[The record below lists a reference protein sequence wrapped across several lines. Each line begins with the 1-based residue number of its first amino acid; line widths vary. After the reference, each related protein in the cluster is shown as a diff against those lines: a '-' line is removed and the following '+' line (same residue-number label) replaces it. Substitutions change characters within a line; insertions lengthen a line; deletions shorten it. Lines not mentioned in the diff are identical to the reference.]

1 MISRLILN
9 LMMVQSI
16 ITRISVKDI
25 KKTQE
30 VFFGPAQDVII
41 NPEGSLN
48 LLHGYIGI
56 RNGYM
61 YNKRFY
67 SFEIET
73 DYKLSKKETSST
85 SIQEY
90 SFIRTPVNDKIYK
103 ELDTKSSTGKY
114 LSTYHAQLI
123 KMFPSA
129 DGSLSIE
136 AGRPNALTNFL
147 RADHVK
153 KDAKYILAALL
164 LLSEGA
170 DIKINVDHTEK
181 KKKLVIKSKTCEE
194 KEFINVEMYTA
205 GIDPFTNKQSDS
217 IYQSEAAE
225 IVNFYIRNK
234 GNPLLKRRRQFAMPT
249 TREEFENGLFLNNA
263 GFLIQTYIYEFIDTA
278 EDYMDFVNAVHELLV
293 DQVVEKENPGQSKKK
308 EKMDRV
314 FDELFLAKEALSE
327 NIKYIESFCNL
338 VKATNEDAKF
348 PFYNSSQLPQLTRIP
363 ACMQNKSGFEQ
374 DRSLYYSNCVES
386 ALLGL
391 FCCMAYN
398 PETGEYEVGH
408 MGEEISDELRNFF
421 GDYPKPTET
430 TDFEMHKQWSKVVA
444 CLKNNK
450 IDYVCNKNELLSGV
464 VNIFLTISEITG
476 QKKDIPNLVEY
487 IESVCMDGKLDTL
500 QEVYIMNEIESII
513 RSLSQNKNVEVDCD
527 QMVLGQRSNNKA
539 DLMAEI
545 KITYTFNNAKNGI
558 SLEVENGHTSL
569 NLLLLSRSDSEH
581 LERVYEEVRNTYA
594 SIDSYLGYIV
604 DQYIVSELNALK
616 TKSYILLG
624 DLMDSIDT
632 MLSTKSTNI
641 HKIFLL
647 GKLSST
653 NFKAYIIER
662 FIVFT
667 IDFEL
672 DPANPAILFTANIL
686 GSVPLN
692 DATTRYS
699 MMRYFPVHAK
709 WQKYYPK
716 LGFKPSEHLSKKEIN
731 CINMASLNFY
741 NTLLSWSASTTT
753 KAICN
758 YLKATMHT
766 TREMHYILMY
776 FIASKPAFDHL
787 APVRIANNLVK
798 IQSTLEETKSPNEE
812 KNINFVYILWFIHMC
827 TADHDFPSKFV
838 KTVYSFILFDHM
850 MDVNG
855 FKTLGISD
863 EEFEKCV
870 SFLQEKK
877 TLFCSK
883 DDRRSIENYDTL
895 VSYFRMENDEYSYEN
910 IVEI

>member
-30 VFFGPAQDVII
+30 AFFGPAQDVII
-41 NPEGSLN
+41 NPEGPLN

-73 DYKLSKKETSST
+73 DYKLSKKETPST
-85 SIQEY
+85 STQEY

-103 ELDTKSSTGKY
+103 ELDTESPTGKY

-123 KMFPSA
+123 KMFPSV

-136 AGRPNALTNFL
+136 AGRPNSLTNFL

-153 KDAKYILAALL
+153 KDAKYILAGLL
-164 LLSEGA
+164 LLSEGV
-170 DIKINVDHTEK
+170 DVKINVDHTEK
-181 KKKLVIKSKTCEE
+181 KKKLVIKSKACEE

-205 GIDPFTNKQSDS
+205 SIDSSTNKQSNS
-217 IYQSEAAE
+217 VYQGETAE
-225 IVNFYIRNK
+225 IVNFYIRCRD
-234 GNPLLKRRRQFAMPT
+234 NPLLKRGRQFAMPT
-249 TREEFENGLFLNNA
+249 TREEFENGLFLNSA

-278 EDYMDFVNAVHELLV
+278 EDYMDFVNAVHELLI
-293 DQVVEKENPGQSKKK
+293 DQVVEKENPEQTKKK
-308 EKMDRV
+308 GKKGRI

-327 NIKYIESFCNL
+327 SIKYIESFCNL
-338 VKATNEDAKF
+338 VKATNEDARF
-348 PFYNSSQLPQLTRIP
+348 PFYNSSQLPQFTRIP
-363 ACMQNKSGFEQ
+363 QCKEDRSGFVQ

-398 PETGEYEVGH
+398 PETGKYEVDH
-408 MGEEISDELRNFF
+408 MGKEISDELKKFF
-421 GDYPKPTET
+421 RDYPNPTET
-430 TDFEMHKQWSKVVA
+430 TDFEMHKRWSTVVA
-444 CLKNNK
+444 CLENDK

-476 QKKDIPNLVEY
+476 QKKDILKLVEY
-487 IESVCMDGKLDTL
+487 IENACMDGKLDTI
-500 QEVYIMNEIESII
+500 QEFYIMNEIESII
-513 RSLSQNKNVEVDCD
+513 RSLSQNKNVEVECD
-527 QMVLGQRSNNKA
+527 QMVLGQRSNDKA
-539 DLMAEI
+539 DLLAEI

-558 SLEVENGHTSL
+558 SLEVENGHTTL
-569 NLLLLSRSDSEH
+569 ALLLLSRGDSAH

-594 SIDSYLGYIV
+594 SMDSYIGYITN
-604 DQYIVSELNALK
+604 QYIAAELNALK
-616 TKSYILLG
+616 TKSHILLV
-624 DLMDSIDT
+624 DLMNSIDT

-653 NFKAYIIER
+653 DFKTYIIER

-672 DPANPAILFTANIL
+672 GPTNPAILFTANIL

-692 DATTRYS
+692 DATTRYN

-716 LGFKPSEHLSKKEIN
+716 LGFKPYEHLSKKEIN

-741 NTLLSWSASTTT
+741 NTLLSWPASTTT

-766 TREMHYILMY
+766 SSEMHYLLIY

-787 APVRIANNLVK
+787 APARVANNLVK

-812 KNINFVYILWFIHMC
+812 KNINFVYTLWFIHMC
-827 TADHDFPSKFV
+827 RTGRDFPPNFIK
-838 KTVYSFILFDHM
+838 KVYSFILFDHM
-850 MDVNG
+850 LDVNG
-855 FKTLGISD
+855 FKTLEISD
-863 EEFEKCV
+863 EEFKNCV
-870 SFLQEKK
+870 SFLQENK

-883 DDRRSIENYDTL
+883 NDRRSIENYDTL
-895 VSYFRMENDEYSYEN
+895 VSYFRTENDEGLYGN